1 MKPKYWNKGKIYLSN
16 KDKVLKKLIQTYRN
30 EYLNLNSNYFHSLIN
45 SIIGQQISV
54 SAADSMKTKF
64 FKLKRSITPQ
74 TVSKLSTTDLR
85 KCGLSRQKILYI
97 RNISKFFLQ
106 NFIVADNSNENI
118 EKNIPEKGPLNFIV
132 GSLTSFLLFI
142 FFYFLSNKI
151 AIYFSVHKPSNS
163 SEIVQNISS
172 SINTLIIGLSFLLTF
187 SFAFIGIGLFI
198 VFIRSFFLK
207 KN

>member
-64 FKLKRSITPQ
+64 FKLKRNITPQ
-74 TVSKLSTTDLR
+74 TVSKLRTKDLR

-106 NFIVADNSNENI
+106 NKNFI
-118 EKNIPEKGPLNFIV
+118 KNIN
-132 GSLTSFLLFI
+132 
-142 FFYFLSNKI
+142 
-151 AIYFSVHKPSNS
+151 NS
-163 SEIVQNISS
+163 SEEEIYNNLIEIKGVGNWTIHMFLMFSYGSSNIFP
-172 SINTLIIGLSFLLTF
+172 TGDLG
-187 SFAFIGIGLFI
+187 
-198 VFIRSFFLK
+198 FLK
-207 KN
+207 AISKLYKVQLPISEKKLKLLYKKWSPYSSQATWYLWRSLDPIPVNY

>member
-1 MKPKYWNKGKIYLSN
+1 M
-16 KDKVLKKLIQTYRN
+16 
-30 EYLNLNSNYFHSLIN
+30 
-45 SIIGQQISV
+45 
-54 SAADSMKTKF
+54 
-64 FKLKRSITPQ
+64 
-74 TVSKLSTTDLR
+74 
-85 KCGLSRQKILYI
+85 
-97 RNISKFFLQ
+97 
-106 NFIVADNSNENI
+106 ADNSNQNI

-151 AIYFSVHKPSNS
+151 AIYFSIHKPSNS

-207 KN
+207 KSWIAYIIIKILSLNVFTWPRAFNTFAFTRNDFVNFTTYNLCWRRLNYSKW

>member
-1 MKPKYWNKGKIYLSN
+1 M
-16 KDKVLKKLIQTYRN
+16 
-30 EYLNLNSNYFHSLIN
+30 
-45 SIIGQQISV
+45 
-54 SAADSMKTKF
+54 
-64 FKLKRSITPQ
+64 
-74 TVSKLSTTDLR
+74 
-85 KCGLSRQKILYI
+85 
-97 RNISKFFLQ
+97 
-106 NFIVADNSNENI
+106 ADNSNENI
-118 EKNIPEKGPLNFIV
+118 EKDFPQKGPLNFIV

-151 AIYFSVHKPSNS
+151 ANYFSIHRPSNS

-207 KN
+207 NT

>member
-1 MKPKYWNKGKIYLSN
+1 MGLHFSWKGNNIH
-16 KDKVLKKLIQTYRN
+16 
-30 EYLNLNSNYFHSLIN
+30 LNFFILNS
-45 SIIGQQISV
+45 
-54 SAADSMKTKF
+54 
-64 FKLKRSITPQ
+64 
-74 TVSKLSTTDLR
+74 
-85 KCGLSRQKILYI
+85 ILA
-97 RNISKFFLQ
+97 N
-106 NFIVADNSNENI
+106 NSNENI

-142 FFYFLSNKI
+142 FFYLLSNKI
-151 AIYFSVHKPSNS
+151 VIYFSIHKPSNS

-207 KN
+207 KSWIRHIIKKTINFNVFTWPGTFNTFAFTRNDFVNITTYNLCWRRLN

>member
-1 MKPKYWNKGKIYLSN
+1 MGLHFPWKGNNIHLN
-16 KDKVLKKLIQTYRN
+16 FFIQN
-30 EYLNLNSNYFHSLIN
+30 
-45 SIIGQQISV
+45 II
-54 SAADSMKTKF
+54 
-64 FKLKRSITPQ
+64 L
-74 TVSKLSTTDLR
+74 TD
-85 KCGLSRQKILYI
+85 
-97 RNISKFFLQ
+97 N
-106 NFIVADNSNENI
+106 NENI
-118 EKNIPEKGPLNFIV
+118 QKTIPEKGPLNFIV

-151 AIYFSVHKPSNS
+151 AIYFSLHKPSNS

-207 KN
+207 KNWIANIIKGNTFFECLYMT